1 MEERYLLISTDSHVG
16 PSVARQLREY
26 CERRHLEAFDE
37 DVRSTQMH
45 YAKAHAAEI
54 NSNDPLG
61 GEIQGGTTVA
71 AVALASDTNTAAM
84 KQRWADAAAVEGL
97 QDPHARLRDMDAEGV
112 AVDIIFAGGQND
124 EMLPFD
130 THPDPE
136 MRAVGAEIF
145 NRWMVDYC
153 SADPLRLKG
162 VAQISLHDI
171 DAAVKAVRKAK
182 DEGFCSINFPS
193 PRRDLLPYT
202 EEAYE
207 PFWRVCAELEMPLNT
222 HGGGGDRGYWSGKG
236 ARWCSRAEGQ
246 FMARRALWGLI
257 FGGVFERHPGLK
269 LVLTEQMSSWVPHTL
284 RQLDG
289 IYDDNLVA
297 FRGFQDE
304 LPLRPSEYWAR
315 QVFVGNSFMSRPEA
329 LMRNEIGLSNIM
341 YGTDYP
347 HAESVYPLTRLALRQ
362 AFHGLPPTEVA
373 MILGENAAR
382 CFGFDVEALRPV
394 ADRIG
399 PTVAEIDVPPTEQEL
414 AEEVPPF
421 CLAFRRY

>member
-16 PSVARQLREY
+16 PSVARQLRDY
-26 CERRHLEAFDE
+26 CDQRHLEAFDE
-37 DVRSTQMH
+37 DVRAMQAHYST
-45 YAKAHAAEI
+45 AHAAELD
-54 NSNDPLG
+54 SNDPLG
-61 GEIQGGTTVA
+61 GAIQGGTTVA
-71 AVALASDTNTAAM
+71 AVRLAAANNTPAM
-84 KQRWADAAAVEGL
+84 KQRWTDAAAVKGL

-130 THPDPE
+130 TSPDPE

-145 NRWMVDYC
+145 NRWMTDFC

-162 VAQISLHDI
+162 VAQLSIHDI
-171 DAAVKAVRKAK
+171 DAAVEAVRKAK
-182 DEGFCSINFPS
+182 DQGFCSINFPS

-207 PFWRVCAELEMPLNT
+207 PFWRVCAELDMPLNT

-236 ARWCSRAEGQ
+236 ARWCARAEGQ
-246 FMARRALWGLI
+246 FMGRRALWGLI

-269 LVLTEQMSSWVPHTL
+269 LVLTEQMASWVPHTM

-289 IYDDNLVA
+289 IYDDNLRS
-297 FRGFQDE
+297 FRGFGND

-315 QVFVGNSFMSRPEA
+315 NVFVGNSFMSRPEA
-329 LMRNEIGLSNIM
+329 LLRNEIGLSNIM

-347 HAESVYPLTRLALRQ
+347 HAESVFPLTRLAMRQ
-362 AFHGLPPTEVA
+362 AFHGLPSEEVA
-373 MILGENAAR
+373 MIVGGNAAR
-382 CFGFDVEALRPV
+382 CFNFDVDALRPI

-414 AEEVPPF
+414 AEVPPF
-421 CLAFRRY
+421 CHAFRKY